1 LIAETDK
8 MTEPNHETA
17 EERPAPRLKFGRYS
31 VPLPRSRTARIATG
45 AALMVG
51 GTFSFLPVLGL
62 WMLPAGA
69 LVLSADSAAIRRL
82 RRRTEVW
89 WGRRGTR
96 EK

>member
-1 LIAETDK
+1 MTDGK
-8 MTEPNHETA
+8 ASNR
-17 EERPAPRLKFGRYS
+17 EELPRPKLRLGRHS
-31 VPLPRSRTARIATG
+31 VPLPRSRSARIATG

-51 GTFSFLPVLGL
+51 GAFSFLPVLGL

-89 WGRRGTR
+89 WGRRG
-96 EK
+96 EGQK

>member
-1 LIAETDK
+1 MGEMDK
-8 MTEPNHETA
+8 MAEPKHETA
-17 EERPAPRLKFGRYS
+17 AEHKPPRLKFGHYS

-51 GTFSFLPVLGL
+51 GTFSFLPILGL

-69 LVLSADSAAIRRL
+69 LVLSADSAAVRRL

-89 WGRRGTR
+89 WGRRGTSR
-96 EK
+96 K